1 MKYKKQAGGLKFE
14 IKVGSKTFN
23 TGERTVENSWL
34 TGKLTG
40 RPAFAIF
47 DELYCLNDVSIFIL
61 HVLLL
66 MAGTKGQ
73 LGDPFFLN
81 FFEKKLGELVIRD

>member
-1 MKYKKQAGGLKFE
+1 MKFKIE
-14 IKVGSKTFN
+14 VGPKTFE
-23 TGERTVENSWL
+23 TVERTVENSWL

-40 RPAFAIF
+40 RPIFAIF

-73 LGDPFFLN
+73 LGDLFFLN